1 MDAQWVLN
9 GCSMDAPYNV
19 RPRKMRNIAVILAG
33 GIGSRVGGETPKQ
46 LLPLADGRSILE
58 HSIDAFEASPSID
71 EIAVVMHPDHISS
84 LQKLCRSNS
93 WQKLTKIIPGGAER
107 WESSYNAI
115 KVCTE
120 SANLDEPLSL
130 LLHDAARPFVSQRII
145 ADVCQALETHEAVTV
160 AVPVTDTI
168 YEVRNNEVQEVKNRR
183 DFMRAQTPQAFHLHL
198 IAEAFED
205 AIKKGYITSVTDDV
219 AVLKAFN
226 PSIPVF
232 IVPGEESNKKITYP
246 EDIK

>member
-1 MDAQWVLN
+1 M
-9 GCSMDAPYNV
+9 
-19 RPRKMRNIAVILAG
+19 
-33 GIGSRVGGETPKQ
+33 
-46 LLPLADGRSILE
+46 
-58 HSIDAFEASPSID
+58 
-71 EIAVVMHPDHISS
+71 
-84 LQKLCRSNS
+84 
-93 WQKLTKIIPGGAER
+93 
-107 WESSYNAI
+107 
-115 KVCTE
+115 
-120 SANLDEPLSL
+120 
-130 LLHDAARPFVSQRII
+130 
-145 ADVCQALETHEAVTV
+145 
-160 AVPVTDTI
+160 TDTI
-168 YEVRNNEVQEVKNRR
+168 YEVWNNEVQEVKNRR

>member
-1 MDAQWVLN
+1 MESPEIKEDYLLCGEEVDRHAARNDTISL
-9 GCSMDAPYNV
+9 GKLRRRLLKAAV
-19 RPRKMRNIAVILAG
+19 R
-33 GIGSRVGGETPKQ
+33 
-46 LLPLADGRSILE
+46 
-58 HSIDAFEASPSID
+58 
-71 EIAVVMHPDHISS
+71 DHISDNEPKRWFVSNAKSIAES
-84 LQKLCRSNS
+84 LCPHIEKHFRSGELFANETS
-93 WQKLTKIIPGGAER
+93 NVKKRRKRQKLTKIIPGGAER

-115 KVCTE
+115 KACTE
-120 SANLDEPLSL
+120 STNLDEPLSL

-198 IAEAFED
+198 IAAAFED

>member
-1 MDAQWVLN
+1 
-9 GCSMDAPYNV
+9 
-19 RPRKMRNIAVILAG
+19 MRNIAVILAG

-168 YEVRNNEVQEVKNRR
+168 YEVWNNEVQEVKNRR

>member
-168 YEVRNNEVQEVKNRR
+168 YEVWNNEVQEVKNRR

>member
-1 MDAQWVLN
+1 
-9 GCSMDAPYNV
+9 
-19 RPRKMRNIAVILAG
+19 MRNIAVILAG

-84 LQKLCRSNS
+84 LQKLCQSNR

-115 KVCTE
+115 KACTE

-168 YEVRNNEVQEVKNRR
+168 YEVWNNEVQEVKNRR

-205 AIKKGYITSVTDDV
+205 AIQKGYITSVTDDV

>member
-1 MDAQWVLN
+1 
-9 GCSMDAPYNV
+9 
-19 RPRKMRNIAVILAG
+19 MRNIAVILAG

-84 LQKLCRSNS
+84 LQKLCQSNH

-115 KVCTE
+115 KAFIPSLTL
-120 SANLDEPLSL
+120 SPPLHGEVGWGI

>member
-1 MDAQWVLN
+1 
-9 GCSMDAPYNV
+9 
-19 RPRKMRNIAVILAG
+19 MRNIAVILAG

-84 LQKLCRSNS
+84 LQKLCQSNH

-115 KVCTE
+115 KVCTG

-168 YEVRNNEVQEVKNRR
+168 YEVWNNEVQEVKNRR

-219 AVLKAFN
+219 AVLKAYN